1 MAWIL
6 IDRQERDVLD
16 QRGGKPDLETPR
28 LARRADFGNLSLT
41 LKADIDA
48 LGMKLEA
55 LRREMGFQREV
66 LRSSITM
73 RFGSMLVVGLS
84 ILPAALK
91 LIAP

>member
-1 MAWIL
+1 M
-6 IDRQERDVLD
+6 LD
-16 QRGGKPDLETPR
+16 QRGGKPDLET
-28 LARRADFGNLSLT
+28 LSVT
-41 LKADIDA
+41 IRADIDT

-73 RFGSMLVVGLS
+73 RFGSMLVVELS